1 MCVHV
6 KNQNMPSS
14 DDARLQNSVSA
25 VRAAAGEL
33 SILYH
38 LFHMNS
44 AGLHRPAG
52 RDMLVRL
59 VAIHPQVGA
68 AAEQFNEGMNFDA
81 ANTLLGLLDDSGV
94 DIDAVASAESRA
106 GEVDRRLRST
116 TNWYGRAKEERDD
129 GGTRPAND
137 PPCLDNTKP
146 SHQHEVWLG
155 EGPAGED
162 FPPAREWLLDPAFS
176 GRSPAWW
183 LSRCITGLPF
193 TIEPFQ
199 AISGYLAIKPAKG
212 DPAIRLIVV
221 RRGGKVIVVWW
232 GLKTE
237 YNRITSGGNL
247 VRTFTSFSLKPS
259 EKLF

>member
-1 MCVHV
+1 
-6 KNQNMPSS
+6 
-14 DDARLQNSVSA
+14 

-33 SILYH
+33 SVLYH

-44 AGLHRPAG
+44 TGLRRPPG

-59 VAIHPQVGA
+59 VAIHPQVGE
-68 AAEQFNEGMNFDA
+68 AAEQFNEGMNSEA
-81 ANTLLGLLDDSGV
+81 ANTLLKLLDDSGV
-94 DIDAVASAESRA
+94 DLDDVDKAEGRA
-106 GEVDRRLRST
+106 DGVDGRLCST
-116 TNWYGRAKEERDD
+116 TDWYDRAKGERE
-129 GGTRPAND
+129 GGGAKPAND
-137 PPCLDNTKP
+137 PPCLDRSKP

-155 EGPAGED
+155 GGPAGD
-162 FPPAREWLLDPAFS
+162 NFPPAREWLLNPAFG

-193 TIEPFQ
+193 TIEPFK
-199 AISGYLAIKPAKG
+199 AISGYLALKPAQG

-247 VRTFTSFSLKPS
+247 VRTFTSFSLKPT
-259 EKLF
+259 EKLL

>member
-1 MCVHV
+1 M
-6 KNQNMPSS
+6 NDLQIISMPGQTGRDDSS
-14 DDARLQNSVSA
+14 RGAA

-33 SILYH
+33 SVLYH

-44 AGLHRPAG
+44 TGLHRPPG

-68 AAEQFNEGMNFDA
+68 AAEQFNEGMNSDA

-94 DIDAVASAESRA
+94 DVDAVASAEGRA
-106 GEVDRRLRST
+106 GGVDRRLRST
-116 TNWYGRAKEERDD
+116 TDWYDRAKGERED
-129 GGTRPAND
+129 GGAKPTND

-155 EGPAGED
+155 GWPAGKD
-162 FPPAREWLLDPAFS
+162 FPPAREWLLNPAFS

-183 LSRCITGLPF
+183 LSHCITGLPF

-199 AISGYLAIKPAKG
+199 AMSGYLSIKPAGG

-232 GLKTE
+232 GSKTE

-247 VRTFTSFSLKPS
+247 VRTFHSLPLKPT
-259 EKLF
+259 EKLP